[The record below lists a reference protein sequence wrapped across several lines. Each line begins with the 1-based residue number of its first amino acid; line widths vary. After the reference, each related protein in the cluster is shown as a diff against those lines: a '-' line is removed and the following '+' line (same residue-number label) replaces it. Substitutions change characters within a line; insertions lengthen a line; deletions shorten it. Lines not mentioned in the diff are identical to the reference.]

1 LIILVIFIVLAGI
14 AIIGGTVFRVKKI
27 DIVFTNT
34 TTLDREAAERLLQNK
49 LGKDLLGKNILFN
62 LDKTKITEIVENTEI
77 FLKVTNVKAEF
88 PNRIVVNVRE
98 RYPVF
103 LYKDSADTFV
113 MDAEMRILY
122 KNNFTGDESGLTDIS
137 FVGSGTGGLLQGTLN
152 RGDYVMGNN
161 DSSKEKIELI
171 NFIPRFFMGLGG
183 YEAATTH
190 QIRGV
195 KFEPPVEG
203 VIAMRIEVKPE
214 KHETEDVH
222 LVIMKAPGED
232 FAELFALVWAVM
244 TRPASYEGGG
254 ISGFKQASQA
264 GVYVVYYQKNEM
276 EVVWYSVAGEDNN
289 DDGFPDDIVP
299 TAKFVTPPPNG
310 EQE

>member
-1 LIILVIFIVLAGI
+1 MIILIIFIVLAGI
-14 AIIGGTVFRVKKI
+14 AIIGGTVFKVRKI
-27 DIVFTNT
+27 DIVFTHT
-34 TTLDREAAERLLQNK
+34 TTLDKDGTERILQKK
-49 LGKDLLGKNILFN
+49 LGSDFLGKNILFN
-62 LDKTKITEIVENTEI
+62 LDKAKITEVVENTEI

-88 PNRIVVNVRE
+88 PNRIVVDVRE

-122 KNNFTGDESGLTDIS
+122 KNNFPIEKENELIDIS
-137 FVGSGTGGLLQGTLN
+137 IVSGLLQSTLN
-152 RGDYVMGNN
+152 RGDYVKENEN
-161 DSSKEKIELI
+161 SSSGKLKLI
-171 NFIPRFFMGLGG
+171 DFIPRFFMGLGD

-195 KFEPPVEG
+195 KFNPPVEG

-232 FAELFALVWAVM
+232 FAELFALIWAVM
-244 TRPASYEGGG
+244 TRPAPYGTN
-254 ISGFKQASQA
+254 GFKQASQA
-264 GVYVVYYQKNEM
+264 GVYVVYYQNGEM

-289 DDGFPDDIVP
+289 DDGFPDGITP
-299 TAKFVTPPPNG
+299 TAKFKNTPDAEEGG
-310 EQE
+310 E